1 METMTNK
8 IRYDFAALRQEFLEI
23 FQDFSTAMDI
33 EKVRRV
39 LGKNLFK
46 QLGTQEN
53 QIRDRLAGEFSLVV
67 VGDFKRGKSTLINAL
82 LGTQIVT
89 TNVTPETVSI
99 NQIQY
104 GRELKIQ
111 ACLADG
117 GRISLEPEDLS
128 AERLLPILDKLP
140 QKVSHLSIDAPVEW
154 LQGMRLVDTP
164 GTGDIFKQFDSQ
176 VHAYLSQADAVIFVI
191 SALSPLSMSERAFLQ
206 LAILPQ
212 DFPKLFF
219 VVNMMDMARSDAD
232 AQRLL
237 DTITTKITRLFP
249 NARVFGVSA
258 LDEFCRIQ
266 SLGRPNPE
274 RAQVL
279 EADFQI
285 FRDCLQES
293 ILLNRDLIH
302 LNRATAQMER
312 ILQGLESQISL
323 LRQAMQTDK
332 LRLSQA
338 VAQCENESSEL
349 VTKIKQHK
357 QIMQDAIAQFSEQA
371 CQWMTE
377 FIIRLQ
383 KEAIATIPN
392 YQMNDI
398 RRHYHFFLTNSLRK
412 AISLCLDAHRAAIVK
427 SAEQTITAISEDFHS
442 LIDLRLSD
450 TKVAKVTFGDLAW
463 TNFDTLQMV
472 LHYSPFELISDLLIG
487 QARMS
492 QGASQ
497 TNSFQEKLK
506 NALPELA
513 SSLTQQIQSVYNNI
527 AAKIEQQ
534 IETAYQQDIEKS
546 LETLRQAQE
555 LSAAGEQ
562 KIATTDQDLPEI
574 LSILTDTR
582 SALKGFKQK
591 LWSEI
596 GGTEV
601 KLEVFPA
608 T

>member
-1 METMTNK
+1 MTNK